1 MSRRRMNRTRLTQPI
16 QSKLPI
22 KSQSRI
28 DKDHANPMP
37 IQLTR
42 ERARNKFTTIS
53 IIQHD
58 SQYRI
63 ATHWHCIGSALTKVT
78 PIYVNRRTFVHV
90 TWELV
95 NYGDPT
101 EVSRRGSNT
110 QTAHSYDTTTLQLK
124 HKCTANTLPIHLTVI
139 KANPP
144 SINRYRLARARSI
157 TTPDWS
163 PIGKEKVNT

>member
-1 MSRRRMNRTRLTQPI
+1 MTN
-16 QSKLPI
+16 LPI
-22 KSQSRI
+22 KCQSNDLWPI
-28 DKDHANPMP
+28 QCQSLANMPIHHQFVYPTPILYQSANPSPICQFITYLPIHYKSTNPMP
-37 IQLTR
+37 I
-42 ERARNKFTTIS
+42 KFTTIS

-101 EVSRRGSNT
+101 EVSRRRTIS
-110 QTAHSYDTTTLQLK
+110 QSL
-124 HKCTANTLPIHLTVI
+124 
-139 KANPP
+139 
-144 SINRYRLARARSI
+144 SIWCKSCAI
-157 TTPDWS
+157 PS
-163 PIGKEKVNT
+163 PISYQSIRT